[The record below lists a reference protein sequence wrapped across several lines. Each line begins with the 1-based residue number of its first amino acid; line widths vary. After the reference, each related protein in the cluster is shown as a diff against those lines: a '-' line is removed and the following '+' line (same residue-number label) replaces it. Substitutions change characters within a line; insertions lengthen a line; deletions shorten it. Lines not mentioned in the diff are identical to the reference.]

1 MLELLR
7 IRNLALIEDME
18 LEFTP
23 GMNALTGETGAG
35 KSFIL
40 RAIEFLT
47 GEKMS
52 RDLVRPGKD
61 KASVEA
67 LFILDGEDCI
77 IRRELAADT
86 GRSRLYVNDR
96 LSSQEAVRA
105 LKPRLVVHTSQHG
118 QQKLLQPAYQARIL
132 DAHLP
137 DQTLLD
143 AREQALTDLR
153 NVLAEKEA
161 LARKSEELEKQR
173 EFLEFQHAEIKKVGP
188 EPGEED
194 DLLVR
199 KKVLQSKE
207 QAGEC
212 LDAALNLLA
221 GEITLGDIVADLQR
235 ELERVSDIFPDFEDD
250 RQTVEEFRHVLS
262 DIEMRLRRRPKF
274 DDDCDDD
281 LDSIEARLY
290 ELSKLRRKLGRSLE
304 EIVDLGR
311 EIEENLSFLDVCGLD
326 RQRLDKREAELAGAL
341 ARAVDALNAA
351 RREAAGELCE
361 ALQAELRDLGFSE
374 AVRVEY
380 HFDEYELYHGEAAT
394 VTDLKARLY
403 WIPNPGQPPQPIDRI
418 ASGGELSRFLLA
430 LVSIRNHGDPEH
442 LPTLIFDEV
451 DAGIGGLT
459 LNSVGDKL
467 SALAGRQQ
475 MLLITHWPQL
485 AGRAER
491 HFQVRKDVE
500 DGRTTT
506 TCVRL
511 EGADIRNELARM
523 AGGGEKGEALAG
535 KLLEG

>member
-18 LEFTP
+18 LEFAP

-52 RDLVRPGKD
+52 RDLVRPGKS
-61 KASVEA
+61 KATVEA

-77 IRRELAADT
+77 IRRELSAES

-96 LSSQEAVRA
+96 LSSQETVRA

-132 DAHLP
+132 DEHLP
-137 DQTLLD
+137 DPSLLRQKD
-143 AREQALTDLR
+143 EALTELR
-153 NVLAEKEA
+153 EILAEKEE
-161 LARKSEELEKQR
+161 LERRSQDLEKQR
-173 EFLEFQHAEIKKVGP
+173 EFLEFQHSEISKVGP
-188 EPGEED
+188 QPGEED
-194 DLLVR
+194 DLLAR
-199 KKVLQSKE
+199 KKVLQSRE
-207 QAGEC
+207 EAGEC
-212 LDAALNLLA
+212 VDAALNLLA

-235 ELERVSDIFPDFEDD
+235 ELERVSAIFPDFEDD
-250 RQTVEEFRHVLS
+250 RQAVEEFRHHLS
-262 DIEMRLRRRPKF
+262 DLDMRLRRRPAL
-274 DDDCDDD
+274 DNDSDDD
-281 LDSIEARLY
+281 LDSIESRLY

-326 RQRLDKREAELAGAL
+326 RQRLEKREAEVVSRLTK
-341 ARAVDALNAA
+341 AVDELNTA
-351 RREAAGELCE
+351 RRESAQGLCE
-361 ALQAELRDLGFSE
+361 ALQTELRDLGFSE
-374 AVRVEY
+374 AVRVEF
-380 HFDEYELYHGEAAT
+380 HFEEYTLYEGPAGTIA
-394 VTDLKARLY
+394 DLKARLH

-430 LVSIRNHGDPEH
+430 LVSIGTDGDPEH

-459 LNSVGDKL
+459 LNQVGDKL
-467 SALAGRQQ
+467 AALARRQQ

-485 AGRAER
+485 AGRAGR

-500 DGRTTT
+500 DDRTTT
-506 TCVRL
+506 TCLRL
-511 EGADIRNELARM
+511 DDEAIRNELVRM
-523 AGGGEKGEALAG
+523 AGGGEKGRALAG
-535 KLLEG
+535 TLLEY